1 MSLRGSRRKG
11 LYRIA
16 DCGFRIADLLKED
29 SNDFGIWK
37 WERKKL
43 RSWEDEKVGER
54 KKVRRIEERCA

>member
-1 MSLRGSRRKG
+1 LWIS
-11 LYRIA
+11 
-16 DCGFRIADLLKED
+16 DCGFAEGRFERFRISDLLEGD